1 MDSDIVDIVDRSDR
15 VIFQATRK
23 EMRIKVLIHRTS
35 HFFLFNSKG
44 EIFLT
49 KRSKNKDYAPLK
61 WEIGQGG
68 VLDTNE
74 LYDECAK
81 RELSE
86 ELGIDSNPIF
96 LFKTY
101 FEDDKTKLFA
111 SVYEAN
117 SDSIPNLQKEEI
129 EEGKFISVSNLENWI
144 KLSPND
150 FTSDSLAIYRIL
162 NSYKNSIPFTS
173 SDD

>member
-1 MDSDIVDIVDRSDR
+1 MDSDIVDVVDRSDR
-15 VIFQATRK
+15 VIFQTTRK
-23 EMRIKVLIHRTS
+23 EMRMKVLIHRTS
-35 HFFLFNSKG
+35 HFFLFNSSG

-68 VLDTNE
+68 VADANE
-74 LYDECAK
+74 SYDECAK

-86 ELGIDSNPIF
+86 ELGIDSKPIF

-101 FEDDKTKLFA
+101 FEDHRTKLFA
-111 SVYEAN
+111 CVYEAS
-117 SDSIPNLQKEEI
+117 SDSKPILQKEEI
-129 EEGKFISVSNLENWI
+129 EEGKFITIPNLEMWVRD
-144 KLSPND
+144 SPDD
-150 FTSDSLAIYRIL
+150 FSSDSIAIYRIF

>member
-74 LYDECAK
+74 SYEECAK

-111 SVYEAN
+111 SVYEAI
-117 SDSIPNLQKEEI
+117 SDSKPILQKEEI
-129 EEGKFISVSNLENWI
+129 EEGKFVSIAILENW
-144 KLSPND
+144 LRSSPTD
-150 FTSDSLAIYRIL
+150 FTPDSFAIYRIL